1 MKNKFKILALGLFA
15 FIASFE
21 TQAQEWT
28 KAQLEVWNVVEDEWN
43 KWKTKD
49 IDGMGSIL
57 HEKYQGWND
66 EFPLPVSKAM
76 TMDYFTTMKDAFKV
90 EFSSLNPARIVVAD
104 NSAVVHYFFTYT
116 LSFGEGDKKE
126 SKEFKGRIV
135 EFYTKNSGKWQ
146 LLGDMMVHGDD
157 DENDD

>member
-1 MKNKFKILALGLFA
+1 
-15 FIASFE
+15 
-21 TQAQEWT
+21 
-28 KAQLEVWNVVEDEWN
+28 
-43 KWKTKD
+43 
-49 IDGMGSIL
+49 MGSIL

-126 SKEFKGRIV
+126 SKEYKGRIV

-157 DENDD
+157 EEDDD